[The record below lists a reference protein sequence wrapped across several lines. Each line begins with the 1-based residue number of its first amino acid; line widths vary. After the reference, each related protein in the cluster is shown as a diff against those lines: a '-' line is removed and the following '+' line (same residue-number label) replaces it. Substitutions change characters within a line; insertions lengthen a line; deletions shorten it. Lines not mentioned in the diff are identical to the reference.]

1 MEPKKKALTPWWV
14 FALIAVLLG
23 LFFITAFGGGVI
35 SRSKPSG
42 VRVENPIDSECSG
55 CRVRVTGYEV
65 TGHSDPRLYI
75 YWQFENNNTE
85 NVTRTF
91 SGLVYQEAYQD
102 NVQLDTCYVPN
113 DAGKDA
119 TTNIR
124 PGASITVCTG
134 FILRNVQSDV
144 EVSARTTNLL
154 FSEDL
159 GTMTFHF
166 S

>member
-1 MEPKKKALTPWWV
+1 MEEKKSKLTPWWV

-23 LFFITAFGGGVI
+23 LFYLTVFRGTITKSAQ
-35 SRSKPSG
+35 SRAS
-42 VRVENPIDSECSG
+42 VENPIVAECSG
-55 CRVRVTGYEV
+55 CSIKTVGYEIQGSV
-65 TGHSDPRLYI
+65 EPRLYI
-75 YWQFENNNTE
+75 YYQFENHNTGSI
-85 NVTRTF
+85 TRTF
-91 SGLVYQEAYQD
+91 SDLVYQEAYQD